1 MMDAVRAPLFAN
13 SDGELM
19 LAVAAS
25 GEAVFGLFEQPGGR
39 LHWQFRVNIPHKPD
53 LGPDGTEKPYAA
65 TGIGSLDGS
74 AEEWE
79 PA

>member
-39 LHWQFRVNIPHKPD
+39 LHWQFLVNIPHKPD
-53 LGPDGTEKPYAA
+53 LGPD
-65 TGIGSLDGS
+65 
-74 AEEWE
+74 
-79 PA
+79 